1 MVFRLLQKEIPSIHG
16 AAFLIGAAGLLSRIL
31 GVLRD
36 RLLASHFGASRT
48 LDVYYAS
55 FQIPDFLFTVFLV
68 GAASAAIV
76 PLLIEY
82 QQSDEK
88 KASLLIGGLLSIFS
102 FGAVILS
109 LLVAVL
115 APFLV
120 SLIAPGFQ
128 TDERALMV
136 VMTRIMMLS
145 PIFLG
150 LSNIFSAVLQARRQ
164 FLAFA
169 LTAVFYNLGIIAGI
183 LFFVPVW
190 GPIGL
195 AWGVALGAFL
205 HLSIQFPV
213 LARLNFRPRFVSL
226 KHTPGLR
233 QVFLLSLPRVFALSL
248 NQIIIIILVSLGSL
262 LSAGSITIFQFSNNL
277 RYLPIGIFGVSY
289 AIAAFPKLTEAALKK
304 SKEVFYADLGA
315 VVETILFW
323 VVPLAGFTVLLRAH
337 IVRLAL
343 GAGLFGWSD
352 TRLTAAA
359 LAIFAI
365 SMIAEALAPI
375 LIRAFYA
382 IGNTR
387 LPLVVS
393 LFTALFVVTS
403 APLLLSLFTSRRI
416 SGKFVASFLKVGDLS
431 DVGVLG
437 LVLAFTLGSIVHVTL
452 LALALSF
459 ETRRYFNGSVANG
472 MRLAVLRT
480 GIAALAATLVGY
492 GVLYLL
498 SFLISLSTF
507 WGVLGEASITFLVGA
522 SFYAALMYVMG
533 SEEMRSIIVAI
544 RQKTFRSASLLT
556 EISENGDRI
565 SK

>member
-1 MVFRLLQKEIPSIHG
+1 YDSVAMKVDLELGGTDQTFNML
-16 AAFLIGAAGLLSRIL
+16 AGR
-31 GVLRD
+31 
-36 RLLASHFGASRT
+36 
-48 LDVYYAS
+48 
-55 FQIPDFLFTVFLV
+55 QLV
-68 GAASAAIV
+68 RAMQGREKFV
-76 PLLIEY
+76 MTTPLLTDAKGVKIGKTEGNVIGITDPATDFFGKIMSLGDDAIIPCFTLLTDTDLPDIEDMK
-82 QQSDEK
+82 QKLLKGDNPMMFK
-88 KASLLIGGLLSIFS
+88 KK
-102 FGAVILS
+102 
-109 LLVAVL
+109 
-115 APFLV
+115 
-120 SLIAPGFQ
+120 
-128 TDERALMV
+128 
-136 VMTRIMMLS
+136 
-145 PIFLG
+145 
-150 LSNIFSAVLQARRQ
+150 
-164 FLAFA
+164 LAFA